1 MPADKEK
8 TTTQE
13 PNTNDGFDIEPLLQA
28 LGSRGIGF
36 YQITQMTLQM
46 SSLFGVAF
54 SILSVVFIGYQ
65 PPYQCAEVNMTKLD
79 DVLDLERNVTD
90 DVSVVYEKCS
100 IQVSA
105 NRSGEL
111 QVYSLPCIEGY
122 QYDGPKDMSFF
133 TEWDLTCDYS
143 GLTELTQTLM
153 MVGQAVGAFLFT
165 SLADRFGRKSVHVP
179 CSLALLVVA
188 VANGLAP
195 NYVFF
200 TFCRVATGALQQGTG
215 LVAFTMF
222 IELLPKWLRGM
233 AGLTDGVIWASAV
246 MMLPL
251 LAYLMQDF
259 TWRYLQYTLAA
270 FSAYSILLPC
280 FMDESLRWLVANG
293 KKTEAERVLKRASRQ
308 NNVQYTKVHAA
319 LEELFRSQSSPDMN
333 TTPVSLEFAASV
345 PSFPAENG
353 DQESANE
360 RVEKLLRVG
369 DPINGSVA
377 EKDGPVNGSVAEK
390 NEKHKGSVAEKEPF
404 LDEPVNGDVTD
415 KEPMTTAVKN
425 GGSDNMKASK
435 PSVTRYTILDVLKHK
450 VLLKTAFIIWYL
462 WIGNSLAYY
471 GLTLTSAQMA
481 GNRFF
486 NFFLQ
491 VMVELPAYVTVYFAL
506 RRFGRRNVGCAF
518 LIIASVSLLL
528 SAVLLA
534 TVTGP
539 AIGPTTNVLSL
550 IGKFGISGS
559 FCNLFIF
566 CPELFPTNLRT
577 AGLGMSSAVAR
588 IGGMLAPFSSN
599 LAAIAV
605 WAPGLVFGAMSALG
619 CFVIL
624 QLPETSG
631 RPLPTTIQQM
641 KAWHKRTPSQIQKA
655 EIIIEPKGEK
665 GIC

>member
-1 MPADKEK
+1 MSADEKK

-36 YQITQMTLQM
+36 YQITQMTLQL

-65 PPYQCAEVNMTKLD
+65 PSYQCAEVNSTKLD
-79 DVLDLERNVTD
+79 DVLDLKRNVTD
-90 DVSVVYEKCS
+90 DVSVEYEKCS

-111 QVYSLPCIEGY
+111 QGYSLPCIAGY

-165 SLADRFGRKSVHVP
+165 SLADRFGRKSVHIP
-179 CSLALLVVA
+179 CSLGILVVA

-195 NYVFF
+195 NYLFF
-200 TFCRVATGALQQGTG
+200 LFCRVATGAIQQGTG
-215 LVAFTMF
+215 LVGFTMYM
-222 IELLPKWLRGM
+222 ELFPKWLRGM
-233 AGLTDGVIWASAV
+233 AGVIDGIIWASMV
-246 MMLPL
+246 MMLAL

-259 TWRYLQYTLAA
+259 TWRYLQYTIAA
-270 FSAYSILLPC
+270 FSAYTILLPC

-319 LEELFRSQSSPDMN
+319 LEELFHSQRSTDTNAAPPSIE
-333 TTPVSLEFAASV
+333 LAASV
-345 PSFPAENG
+345 PSFPVENE
-353 DQESANE
+353 DPESANE
-360 RVEKLLRVG
+360 SVEKLLG
-369 DPINGSVA
+369 FDDPINGSVA

-390 NEKHKGSVAEKEPF
+390 EPF
-404 LDEPVNGDVTD
+404 MDGTVSGDVTD
-415 KEPMTTAVKN
+415 KEPITTAVEN
-425 GGSDNMKASK
+425 GDSVNLKAFK
-435 PSVTRYTILDVLKHK
+435 PSVTRYTILDILKRK
-450 VLLKTAFIIWYL
+450 VLLKMSFILWYL
-462 WIGNSLAYY
+462 WICNSLGYY
-471 GLTLTSAQMA
+471 GLTLTSSQMA
-481 GNRFF
+481 GNRFL

-491 VMVELPAYVTVYFAL
+491 GLVEIPAYVMVYFAL

-518 LIIASVSLLL
+518 LIITSVSLLL
-528 SAVLLA
+528 SAILLA

-550 IGKFGISGS
+550 IGKFGISGA
-559 FCNLFIF
+559 FCNLVIF
-566 CPELFPTNLRT
+566 SPELFPTNLRS
-577 AGLGMSSAVAR
+577 AGLGVSSAMAR
-588 IGGMLAPFSSN
+588 VGGMIAPFSSN
-599 LAAIAV
+599 LSTIAV
-605 WAPGLVFGAMSALG
+605 WAPGLIFGAMSALG
-619 CFVIL
+619 SFVIL

-641 KAWHKRTPSQIQKA
+641 KAWHKRTPSQIQHA